1 MKIDMRS
8 RNPCMWDPVAYR
20 VKRHVHPRVGQK
32 WCIFPSY
39 DFEHCLVDSF
49 EDIDLSL
56 CSAEFEIRRESYY
69 WLLDQLDLWKAYVW
83 EFGRLNVTHTVMSKR
98 KLKDLVLEGKVDGW
112 NDPRLPTLKGL
123 RRRGFTP
130 AAINAFCAAVSATR
144 ATATT
149 IDEAQLAH
157 FLRKDLQGSAPRGFA
172 VLHPVKLTL
181 LNVPRGTMTQ
191 VEAPRLPGNE
201 AAGKRQLWLQR
212 EIFVDAADVRA
223 DPRGSETEPKA
234 GKRGSFIGLQPGA
247 IVNLR
252 YADTIRCEEVICRQG
267 RIAEVTATVLDP
279 QRAQEAIAQLHHK
292 LGSIHWLAGERPGA
306 EPPRGEVRLYNSL
319 FSVGDPMAL
328 KDWREG
334 LNPES
339 KIVVENAMLEPSL
352 LHLPVE
358 SHVQFERLGY
368 FTVDP
373 DTTRLGKM
381 VYNRSCTLHSF
392 RVCSRDE

>member
-149 IDEAQLAH
+149 IDEAQLA
-157 FLRKDLQGSAPRGFA
+157 
-172 VLHPVKLTL
+172 
-181 LNVPRGTMTQ
+181 
-191 VEAPRLPGNE
+191 
-201 AAGKRQLWLQR
+201 
-212 EIFVDAADVRA
+212 
-223 DPRGSETEPKA
+223 
-234 GKRGSFIGLQPGA
+234 
-247 IVNLR
+247 
-252 YADTIRCEEVICRQG
+252 
-267 RIAEVTATVLDP
+267 
-279 QRAQEAIAQLHHK
+279 
-292 LGSIHWLAGERPGA
+292 
-306 EPPRGEVRLYNSL
+306 L
-319 FSVGDPMAL
+319 F
-328 KDWREG
+328 
-334 LNPES
+334 
-339 KIVVENAMLEPSL
+339 
-352 LHLPVE
+352 
-358 SHVQFERLGY
+358 
-368 FTVDP
+368 
-373 DTTRLGKM
+373 
-381 VYNRSCTLHSF
+381 
-392 RVCSRDE
+392 